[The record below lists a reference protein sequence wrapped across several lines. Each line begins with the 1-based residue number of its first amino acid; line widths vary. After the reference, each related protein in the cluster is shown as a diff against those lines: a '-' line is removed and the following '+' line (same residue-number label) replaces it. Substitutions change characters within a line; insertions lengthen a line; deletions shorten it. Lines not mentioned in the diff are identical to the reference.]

1 MIQSNKD
8 LLIKYP
14 KIFFLL
20 VVLLLSPFSNA
31 LTYTLEMTE
40 LELQA
45 RVDAMMPLKKK
56 NMLMSLVVT
65 NPKVSL
71 LTETNQLSIFANIAV
86 TTLGNFKG
94 AGKGNIVGEISYDK
108 QQGVFYFINPE
119 IKDITVDNVPAKY
132 APKIKDISQIL
143 ITQAMAKYPVYTLK
157 DNDMKQKLAKS
168 LLQSVHVENGK
179 IIATLKMF

>member
-1 MIQSNKD
+1 MKLYTLLFLMAA
-8 LLIKYP
+8 LLI
-14 KIFFLL
+14 
-20 VVLLLSPFSNA
+20 SPFSKA

-40 LELQA
+40 QELQT
-45 RVDAMMPLKKK
+45 RVEALMPLKKK
-56 NMLMSLVVT
+56 NMLMSLAVT
-65 NPKVSL
+65 NPKVNL

-108 QQGVFYFINPE
+108 QQGVFYFVNPE
-119 IKDITVDNVPAKY
+119 VRDITVDNLPAKY
-132 APKIKDISQIL
+132 APKIRDVSQIL
-143 ITQAMAKYPVYTLK
+143 LTQAMAKYPVYKLK
-157 DNDMKQKLAKS
+157 NDDMKQKLAKS